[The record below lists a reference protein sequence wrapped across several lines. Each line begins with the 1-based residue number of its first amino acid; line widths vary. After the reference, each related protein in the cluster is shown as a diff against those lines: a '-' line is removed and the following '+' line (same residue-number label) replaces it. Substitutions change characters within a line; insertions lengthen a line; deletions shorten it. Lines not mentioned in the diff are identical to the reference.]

1 MKTYKII
8 ADSKNVY
15 LPNTIITSDTLIND
29 FLACCNQT
37 EDADL
42 LGWLYTLKETNTDND
57 ITMAITFIA
66 ETWNI
71 QLEEIKE

>member
-8 ADSKNVY
+8 ADIENIYK
-15 LPNTIITSDTLIND
+15 PNSIITSDTIIND
-29 FLACCNQT
+29 FLVCCNQT

-42 LGWLYTLKETNTDND
+42 IGWIYTLKETNTDNSL
-57 ITMAITFIA
+57 TQAITFITD
-66 ETWNI
+66 TWNI

>member
-8 ADSKNVY
+8 SDSENIY

-29 FLACCNQT
+29 FIDTCNET

-42 LGWLYTLKETNTDND
+42 IGWLYTLKEGNTDNS
-57 ITMAITFIA
+57 ITQAISFIA
-66 ETWNI
+66 DAWNI
-71 QLEEIKE
+71 QLEEI